1 MTSFIYVKYRNIKE
15 QRDIERAVNIFETA
29 IHKYSS
35 LAIGNKKLYDFEI
48 NYSEK
53 SLKVFTA
60 KKSVTGVELVEEY
73 ELPEKLKY
81 ATPYDN
87 KCKED
92 IDVYATLNGNL
103 SHAFSVYIFDYSG
116 LAKYRVAFYTFNQ
129 NKLIKINL
137 YKNINAGKI
146 RYEDILQYHKSEE
159 KVGAGWKREY

>member
-35 LAIGNKKLYDFEI
+35 LAIGNRKLYDFEI
-48 NYSEK
+48 SYPAK

-60 KKSVTGVELVEEY
+60 KKSATHTELVEEY
-73 ELPEKLKY
+73 ELPDKLMY
-81 ATPYDN
+81 ATPYENDY
-87 KCKED
+87 KPVV
-92 IDVYATLNGNL
+92 DVYATLNGNL